1 MKKVFFILLLIL
13 SLVFTSCEFLSISSK
28 SSNNKNDITSK
39 NSFENGEIILELSF
53 NQKKG
58 FNQNQIEYVLLIEN
72 TYNEIRSINRE
83 DITLLTVQSNVIS
96 NMEKFYESIFEDKNK
111 IDLLPKQKLQKKGK
125 LEMSKSF
132 FDILEDFSSSRDIE
146 FILLYNQNVNYI
158 TKQILNLQED
168 TFSDFEIDD
177 KSPIYLND
185 INFNNL
191 GSKKQL
197 VYFVE
202 DKYKHEY
209 FDEMNVKFLFD
220 VIGGEV
226 SNCFKY
232 VSIVEEGEDYGLSD
246 TFPMSK
252 NDGEII
258 IVCDLEFEE
267 DFEEG
272 LVQVD
277 IELDYDYKS
286 SKRFSVEVLRE
297 SENLFSN

>member
-96 NMEKFYESIFEDKNK
+96 NMEKFYENIFEDKNK
-111 IDLLPKQKLQKKGK
+111 INLLPKQKLQKKGK
-125 LEMSKSF
+125 LEMSESF
-132 FDILEDFSSSRDIE
+132 FDILEDFSSSRNIE

-168 TFSDFEIDD
+168 TFSDFKVDD

-191 GSKKQL
+191 GNKKQL

-209 FDEMNVKFLFD
+209 FDEMYINFLFD
-220 VIGGEV
+220 IVGGEV
-226 SNCFKY
+226 SDCFEY
-232 VSIVEEGEDYGLSD
+232 ASIIEENKDYDLNEVFSLN
-246 TFPMSK
+246 K
-252 NDGEII
+252 KKGEII
-258 IVCDLEFEE
+258 VICDLEFEE

-277 IELDYDYKS
+277 IELNYKYKS
-286 SKRFSVEVLRE
+286 SKRFSVEVLK
-297 SENLFSN
+297 SEKLFSN